1 MDYMEARLECLKLAV
16 ESDPIADAAKIVET
30 AETFALFIGVG
41 KKIITTTIPLTGTS
55 ANAT

>member
-1 MDYMEARLECLKLAV
+1 MEARLECLKLAV